1 MQLHNALVQCKLHL
15 QVGIYFS
22 AVRVQSGSI
31 NVLQAGVVQLL
42 YLQRSTL
49 CSVLLV
55 DMAFS
60 CNFCSHGLVNLGK
73 LGEGR
78 VKALQRIW
86 EEVKGAN
93 QHQHKSRILQQQCI
107 RL

>member
-1 MQLHNALVQCKLHL
+1 MQVAFASWYIFFSCK
-15 QVGIYFS
+15 S
-22 AVRVQSGSI
+22 AVRI
-31 NVLQAGVVQLL
+31 NQC
-42 YLQRSTL
+42 SSSWC
-49 CSVLLV
+49 CSVAIFTEVNSVLSLAGGY
-55 DMAFS
+55 MAFS